1 MDRREMEE
9 RRADNQVWNGAG
21 DYHLRPWYRAM
32 GPDGQAPVYLNTIVG
47 LTQREGWRETLEPLL
62 RSFEGSARGALYSD
76 LFWMGL
82 ERCLT
87 LRWEEERPALKQL
100 RRDYAAQA
108 LAQLPAPQDRDEGES
123 LRGAWWARALDQPH
137 RESSREKAMLDQLEF
152 PKNWSGDQVRQGV
165 EDLLYQWYRRPRR
178 STLDQLGSSR
188 VDRSFFAAWR
198 PGRNRGDA
206 LRRLSGPGEGKGQGG
221 GLLQKR
227 RSPFWQTKT
236 RERVLRDYVEGCFG
250 ASMLPPGELAQ
261 AEKDLCTGDHRNC
274 RLHVTKGEP
283 STRPV
288 KGACA
293 RERALFQLQRER
305 NRTYFAQNQGQYR
318 LAMAR
323 LSRALENTL
332 LLQREED
339 DTPSRWG
346 RLRPQAAW
354 RGGALGEEQIFAR
367 RQAREPGELWVDLL
381 LDGSASQ
388 NGQQE
393 KLAAQ
398 AYLIA
403 ASLGRCQIPV
413 RVSSFCSVSGCT
425 VLRIYRDYQDKGTD
439 ERIFDYVA
447 AGWNRD
453 GLALRIM
460 GWLLNQNKEE
470 GRRLLLVLSDAS
482 PNDDQ
487 KIPSNSLFHGNRDY
501 SGVLG
506 VKDAAR
512 EAAVLRKKGIEV
524 VCIFTGGERELP
536 AARQIYGREVVRLP
550 GVSFLAQTVSRLIQ
564 GRLTAGDRL

>member
-1 MDRREMEE
+1 MDRREMET

-47 LTQREGWRETLEPLL
+47 LTQREGWREILEPLL
-62 RSFEGSARGALYSD
+62 RSFEGSARGALYSG

-123 LRGAWWARALDQPH
+123 LRGCWWARALDQLH
-137 RESSREKAMLDQLEF
+137 RESAREKAMLDQLEF

-227 RSPFWQTKT
+227 LSPFWQTKT

-367 RQAREPGELWVDLL
+367 RQVQEPGELWVDLL

-439 ERIFDYVA
+439 EQILDYVA

-453 GLALRIM
+453 GLALRAM
-460 GWLLNQNKEE
+460 GWLLDQNKEE
-470 GRRLLLVLSDAS
+470 GRRLLIVLSDAS

-512 EAAVLRKKGIEV
+512 EAAALRKKGIEA

-564 GRLTAGDRL
+564 GRLTAADRL

>member
-1 MDRREMEE
+1 MDRREMET

-47 LTQREGWRETLEPLL
+47 LAQREGWREILEPLL

-87 LRWEEERPALKQL
+87 LRWEGERPALKQL

-137 RESSREKAMLDQLEF
+137 RESSREKTMLDQLEF
-152 PKNWSGDQVRQGV
+152 PQSWSGDQVRQGV

-227 RSPFWQTKT
+227 LSPFWQTKT

-354 RGGALGEEQIFAR
+354 RGGTLGEEQIFAR

-393 KLAAQ
+393 NLAAQ

-453 GLALRIM
+453 GLALRTM
-460 GWLLNQNKEE
+460 GWLLDQNKEE

-564 GRLTAGDRL
+564 GRLTAADRL

>member
-1 MDRREMEE
+1 MDRREMEA

-21 DYHLRPWYRAM
+21 DYHLCPWYRAM

-47 LTQREGWRETLEPLL
+47 LAQREGWRETLEPLL

-108 LAQLPAPQDRDEGES
+108 LAQLPAPQDRGEGES

-227 RSPFWQTKT
+227 LSPFWQTKT

-250 ASMLPPGELAQ
+250 ASMLPPGELAK

-318 LAMAR
+318 LAMGR

-339 DTPSRWG
+339 DAPSRWG

-354 RGGALGEEQIFAR
+354 RGGTLGEEQIFAR

-453 GLALRIM
+453 GLALRTM

-564 GRLTAGDRL
+564 GRLTAADRL

>member
-1 MDRREMEE
+1 MDRREMEA

-32 GPDGQAPVYLNTIVG
+32 GPDRQAPVYLNTIVG
-47 LTQREGWRETLEPLL
+47 LVQREGWRETLEPLL

-87 LRWEEERPALKQL
+87 LRWEGERPALKQL

-137 RESSREKAMLDQLEF
+137 RESAREKAMLDQLEF
-152 PKNWSGDQVRQGV
+152 PENWSGDQVRQGV

-227 RSPFWQTKT
+227 LSPFWQTKT

-453 GLALRIM
+453 GLALRTM

-564 GRLTAGDRL
+564 GRLTATDRL

>member
-1 MDRREMEE
+1 MDRREMEA

-32 GPDGQAPVYLNTIVG
+32 GPDGNAPVYLNTIVG
-47 LTQREGWRETLEPLL
+47 LVQREGWRETLEPLL

-87 LRWEEERPALKQL
+87 LRWEERPALKQL

-137 RESSREKAMLDQLEF
+137 QESAREKAMLDQLEF
-152 PKNWSGDQVRQGV
+152 PENWSGDQVRQGV

-206 LRRLSGPGEGKGQGG
+206 LRRLGGPGEGKGQGG

-227 RSPFWQTKT
+227 LSPFWQTKT

-354 RGGALGEEQIFAR
+354 RGGTLGEEQIFAR

-403 ASLGRCQIPV
+403 VSLGRCRIPV

-453 GLALRIM
+453 GLALRTM
-460 GWLLNQNKEE
+460 GWLLNQNKED
-470 GRRLLLVLSDAS
+470 GRRLLIVLSDAS

-512 EAAVLRKKGIEV
+512 EAAALRKKGIEV

-564 GRLTAGDRL
+564 GRLTAADRL

>member
-1 MDRREMEE
+1 MDRREMEA

-47 LTQREGWRETLEPLL
+47 LAQREGWRETLEPLL

-137 RESSREKAMLDQLEF
+137 RESAREKAMLDQLEF
-152 PKNWSGDQVRQGV
+152 PQSWSGDQVRQGV

-227 RSPFWQTKT
+227 LSPFWQTKT

-293 RERALFQLQRER
+293 REWALFQLQRER

-318 LAMAR
+318 LAMGR

-339 DTPSRWG
+339 DAPSRWG

-354 RGGALGEEQIFAR
+354 RGGTLGEEQIFAR

-453 GLALRIM
+453 GLALRTM
-460 GWLLNQNKEE
+460 GWLLDQNKEE

-501 SGVLG
+501 SSVLG

-564 GRLTAGDRL
+564 GRLTAADRL

>member
-1 MDRREMEE
+1 MDRREMEA

-32 GPDGQAPVYLNTIVG
+32 GPDGNAPVYLNTIVG
-47 LTQREGWRETLEPLL
+47 LAQREGWRETLEPLL
-62 RSFEGSARGALYSD
+62 RSFAGSARGALYSD

-152 PKNWSGDQVRQGV
+152 PQNWSGDQVRQGV

-227 RSPFWQTKT
+227 LSPFWQTKT

-354 RGGALGEEQIFAR
+354 RGGTLGEEQIFAR
-367 RQAREPGELWVDLL
+367 HQAREPGELWVDLL

-439 ERIFDYVA
+439 ERILDYVA

-453 GLALRIM
+453 GLALRTM
-460 GWLLNQNKEE
+460 GWLLDQNKED

-564 GRLTAGDRL
+564 GRLTAADRL

>member
-1 MDRREMEE
+1 MDRREMEA

-47 LTQREGWRETLEPLL
+47 LAQREGWRETLEPLL
-62 RSFEGSARGALYSD
+62 RSFEGSARGAVYSD

-87 LRWEEERPALKQL
+87 LRWEGERPALKQL

-108 LAQLPAPQDRDEGES
+108 QAQLPAPQDRDEGES
-123 LRGAWWARALDQPH
+123 LRGCWWARALDQPH

-227 RSPFWQTKT
+227 LSPFWQTKT

-293 RERALFQLQRER
+293 RERALFQLQGER

-453 GLALRIM
+453 GLALRTM
-460 GWLLNQNKEE
+460 GWLLNQNKED
-470 GRRLLLVLSDAS
+470 GRRLLIVLSDAS

-501 SGVLG
+501 SGMLG

-512 EAAVLRKKGIEV
+512 EAAALRKKGIEV

-564 GRLTAGDRL
+564 GRLTAADRL

>member
-1 MDRREMEE
+1 MDRREMEA

-87 LRWEEERPALKQL
+87 LRWEGERPALKQL

-152 PKNWSGDQVRQGV
+152 PQNWSGDQVRQGV

-227 RSPFWQTKT
+227 LSPFWQTKT

-283 STRPV
+283 SARPV

-354 RGGALGEEQIFAR
+354 RGAALGEEQIFAR
-367 RQAREPGELWVDLL
+367 RQVQEPGELWVDLL

-453 GLALRIM
+453 GLALRAM
-460 GWLLNQNKEE
+460 GWLLDQNKEE
-470 GRRLLLVLSDAS
+470 GRRLLIVLSDAS

-512 EAAVLRKKGIEV
+512 EAAALRKKGIEV
-524 VCIFTGGERELP
+524 VCIFTGGEWELP
-536 AARQIYGREVVRLP
+536 ATRQIYGREVVRLP

-564 GRLTAGDRL
+564 GRLTAADRL